1 MESTTKEVWFMESTT
16 TVKYPNVHVK
26 LVGRDGNAFAIL
38 GACSKAARKGGVPK
52 EEIDKFMKEAMSGDY
67 NELLCTCV
75 KWFDVD

>member
-1 MESTTKEVWFMESTT
+1 METM

-38 GACSKAARKGGVPK
+38 GACSKAARKGRVPK
-52 EEIDKFMKEAMSGDY
+52 EEIDKFMTEAMSGDY
-67 NELLCTCV
+67 DNLLWTCT